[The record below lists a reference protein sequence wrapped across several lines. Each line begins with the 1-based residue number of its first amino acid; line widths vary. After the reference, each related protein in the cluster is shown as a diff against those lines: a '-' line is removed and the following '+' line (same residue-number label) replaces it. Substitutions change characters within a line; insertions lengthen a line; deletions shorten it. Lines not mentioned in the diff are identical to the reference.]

1 MPRKKSADPETVL
14 THFVRT
20 RLTKKAFGRLEKIA
34 RSSDCHSVGEV
45 ARKLLSQE
53 KITLFYKDV
62 TLNST
67 MEELALIRKELKA
80 IGININQITRSVN
93 IARKQSRPIDSY
105 TAQVFLLYQKVEVKT
120 AELLIIVNQLAK
132 KWLPK

>member
-1 MPRKKSADPETVL
+1 MPRKKYDDPEQVL

-20 RLTKKAFGRLEKIA
+20 RLTKKAFDRLEKI
-34 RSSDCHSVGEV
+34 RCDSNCHTVGEV

-53 KITLFYKDV
+53 KITLFYKDI
-62 TLNST
+62 TLNAA

-80 IGININQITRSVN
+80 IGININQLTKGCH
-93 IARKQSRPIDSY
+93 IANKKNQPADH
-105 TAQVFLLYQKVEVKT
+105 LLFHIAKLYHTVDQKT
-120 AELLIIVNQLAK
+120 DDLLRIINQLAQ